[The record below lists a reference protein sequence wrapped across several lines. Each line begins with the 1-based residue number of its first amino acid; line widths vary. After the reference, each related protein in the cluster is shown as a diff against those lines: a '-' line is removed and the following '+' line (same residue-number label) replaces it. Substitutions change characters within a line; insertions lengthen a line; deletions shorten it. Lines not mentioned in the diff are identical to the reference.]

1 MIALRIKSVPD
12 IDDGQRENAVVYVVD
27 DDPSVRKSL
36 RRLLE
41 SAGHSVQLFTSAL
54 EFLRQ
59 NLAERPA
66 CLILDV
72 SMPGL
77 SGLQLQETLVEKCS
91 SLPII
96 FLTGHGDIPTSVRA
110 MKAGAV
116 DFLAKPVDDK
126 TLLKAVDE
134 ALSKFRQEYAERKEV
149 AEAKR
154 LLATLT
160 PREAEVLSQ
169 IVDGRLNRQIGA
181 ELGISEK
188 TVKVHRG
195 RVMEKLGV
203 WSVADLV
210 RLAEKAGLPPPST
223 KS

>member
-1 MIALRIKSVPD
+1 MIED
-12 IDDGQRENAVVYVVD
+12 ITSHQEAVVYVVD
-27 DDPSVRKSL
+27 DDPSVRNSL

-41 SAGHSVQLFTSAL
+41 SAGHTVQLFASAQ

-59 NLAERPA
+59 KLVEKSA
-66 CLILDV
+66 CLILDI

-77 SGLQLQETLVEKCS
+77 SGLQLQEALVEKGS
-91 SLPII
+91 TLPII
-96 FLTGHGDIPTSVRA
+96 FITGHGDIPTSVRA
-110 MKAGAV
+110 MKTGAV
-116 DFLAKPVDDK
+116 DFLPKPVGDV
-126 TLLKAVDE
+126 TLLKAVEE
-134 ALSKFRQEYAERKEV
+134 ALRKSRLEHAARTEV

-154 LLATLT
+154 QLATLT
-160 PREAEVLSQ
+160 PREVEVLSH
-169 IVDGRLNRQIGA
+169 VVAGRLNRQIGA

-210 RLAEKAGLPPPST
+210 RFAEKAGVQSPST

>member
-1 MIALRIKSVPD
+1 MSGPKIEDSTS
-12 IDDGQRENAVVYVVD
+12 REKAVVYVVD

-36 RRLLE
+36 SRLLE
-41 SAGHSVQLFTSAL
+41 SAGHAVQLFASAQ

-59 NLAERPA
+59 TPVERPA
-66 CLILDV
+66 CLSLDV

-77 SGLQLQETLVEKCS
+77 SGLQLQETLAEKRS

-96 FLTGHGDIPTSVRA
+96 FITGHGDIPTSVRA
-110 MKAGAV
+110 MKTGAV
-116 DFLAKPVDDK
+116 DFLPKPVGDV
-126 TLLKAVDE
+126 TLLKAVED
-134 ALSKFRQEYAERKEV
+134 ALRKSRIEHAVRAEV

-160 PREAEVLSQ
+160 PREVEVLSQ
-169 IVDGRLNRQIGA
+169 VVAGRLNRQIGV

-210 RLAEKAGLPPPST
+210 RFAEKAGLQSISS